1 MAGEITNKSQVE
13 QINVEMN
20 IGIDL
25 PNSLVCLAFNKSIS
39 ILRLSPTEA
48 VEVGKSLIDAA
59 QLLITKKV

>member
-1 MAGEITNKSQVE
+1 
-13 QINVEMN
+13 MN